1 MSLEGGRKGGG
12 EGSGVEGMGKGGRGW
27 RVGDGRG
34 GRDGR
39 DDCYTYSNGT
49 TIFK

>member
-1 MSLEGGRKGGG
+1 MGG
-12 EGSGVEGMGKGGRGW
+12 EWMGMGKGGRGW
-27 RVGDGRG
+27 RVGDGREGRG

-39 DDCYTYSNGT
+39 DDCYTYYNGT